1 MDNIKLALKIVV
13 KMDGKAVLRSII
25 YSQLIVLSVTLVMYL
40 SHFLILSGYVVSL
53 MAVIQVALL
62 GLILYA
68 IGSNFHYRW
77 KRISSSDLAKQSY
90 IRFLEGGYDK

>member
-1 MDNIKLALKIVV
+1 MDNIKLALKIVA
-13 KMDGKAVLRSII
+13 KMDGKAILRSIL
-25 YSQLIVLSVTLVMYL
+25 YAQLIVLSVKLVMYL
-40 SHFLILSGYVVSL
+40 SHFLILSGYVVTL

-68 IGSNFHYRW
+68 IGSNFYYRW